1 MYAVWDPALVAA
13 GFRNKDLSLNP
24 FMVSMIKPLM
34 LANDETYAMVSDPS
48 QELTNTF
55 MASIAPTLLGNHLRS
70 LSTAALGLLE
80 KHFNSMG
87 RVTDEPNLWLWVR
100 GMMMSITSKSLYGE
114 GDPFEE
120 DPTLEQSLW

>member
-1 MYAVWDPALVAA
+1 
-13 GFRNKDLSLNP
+13 
-24 FMVSMIKPLM
+24 MVSMIKPLM

-55 MASIAPTLLGNHLRS
+55 MASIAPTLFGNHLRS

-80 KHFNSMG
+80 RHFNSMG
-87 RVTDEPNLWLWVR
+87 RVTNEPNLWLWVR
-100 GMMMSITSKSLYGE
+100 GMMMGITSKSLYGE